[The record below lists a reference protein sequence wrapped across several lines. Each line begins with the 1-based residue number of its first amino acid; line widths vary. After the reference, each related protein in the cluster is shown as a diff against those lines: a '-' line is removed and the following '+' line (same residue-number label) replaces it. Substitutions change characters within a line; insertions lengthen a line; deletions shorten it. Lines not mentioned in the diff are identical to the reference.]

1 MIKNPNKRKIIN
13 LSVVLLL
20 CILFIIS
27 LILNNKSN
35 NNELL
40 STTESL
46 VTKQTNIEKNI
57 TSKGYTIDKPNI
69 ILNPYENS
77 PLTALIIFETKEE
90 ISPTITVHG
99 KDKLTTF
106 TKTFDKSKTHYLEV
120 YGLYPNK
127 NNKVTV
133 EYQNTKKTF
142 YIQTEKLPEDF
153 ILPTSIKKNESKL
166 TNDLYFYTP
175 SSKGYTCA
183 YDINGDV
190 RWYLTEEAIWDNTR
204 LKNGH
209 MLVST
214 ERLINNPYYMTGL
227 YEIDLLGK
235 IYNEYSLPGGY
246 HHDYYELPNDN
257 LLVASDNFESGEGT
271 VEDFLVELDRKTGRI
286 VKTFDLK
293 DILPME
299 EGKSENWT
307 SYDWFHNNSV
317 WYDEKTNS
325 ITLSG
330 RHQDAVINIDYKT
343 KKLNWILGDP
353 TGWSKKY
360 QKYFFKPEGKNF
372 EWQWSQHAAMI
383 TPEGYVFLFD
393 NGNNK
398 SKIEKEYIKAEN
410 SYSRG
415 VMYKIDTKNMTIK
428 QIFEYG
434 KERGSKFYSP
444 YISDVDYLNKNHYL
458 IHSGG
463 IVYVNGKNS
472 NYPAGLTQGNLALNS
487 DTVELKN
494 NQVIFELKLPTNTYR
509 VEKMNPYRN
518 DKYQKQTAQRLGT
531 LGQTKKKLKYGFILN
546 SSKIDENYKKHDIK
560 LTKEEDR
567 LILNGTFKKSDKV
580 EILLYNKMKINTYK
594 VPISKRAY
602 TALCVDILTKE
613 EKKNGINITKYINST
628 GLKGKYSLYIKINNK
643 TYNTEKYILF

>member
-1 MIKNPNKRKIIN
+1 MIKKLDKRKIIN
-13 LSVVLLL
+13 LSIVILL
-20 CILFIIS
+20 CLLFIIS
-27 LILNNKSN
+27 LVLNNKSN

-69 ILNPYENS
+69 ILNPYKNS

-90 ISPTITVHG
+90 VAPTITVYG
-99 KDKLTTF
+99 KEKLTTF

-133 EYQNTKKTF
+133 EYQNIKKTF

-153 ILPTSIKKNESKL
+153 IFPTTIKKDESKL

-183 YDINGDV
+183 YDVNGDV

-246 HHDYYELPNDN
+246 HHDYYELPNGN

-271 VEDFLVELDRKTGRI
+271 VEDYIVELDRKTGRV

-372 EWQWSQHAAMI
+372 EWQWSQHAAMV

-398 SKIEKEYIKAEN
+398 SKIEKDYVKAEN

-444 YISDVDYLNKNHYL
+444 YISDVDYLDENHYI

-472 NYPAGLTQGNLALNS
+472 NYPAGLTQGNTTLNS

-518 DKYQKQTAQRLGT
+518 DKYQKQSAQRLGT

-567 LILNGTFKKSDKV
+567 LVLNGTFKKSDEV

-613 EKKNGINITKYINST
+613 EKKNGINITKYINSA

>member
-90 ISPTITVHG
+90 ISPTITVRG

-142 YIQTEKLPEDF
+142 YIKTEKLPEDF

-472 NYPAGLTQGNLALNS
+472 NYPAGLTQGDLALNS

-567 LILNGTFKKSDKV
+567 LVLNGTFKKSDKV

>member
-1 MIKNPNKRKIIN
+1 MIKKPNKRKIIN

-183 YDINGDV
+183 YDTNGDV

-458 IHSGG
+458 IHAGG

-472 NYPAGLTQGNLALNS
+472 NYPAGLTQGDLALNS

>member
-472 NYPAGLTQGNLALNS
+472 NYPAGLTQGDLALNS

-567 LILNGTFKKSDKV
+567 LVLNGTFKKSDKV

>member
-90 ISPTITVHG
+90 VSPTITVHG

-133 EYQNTKKTF
+133 EYQNTKKIF

-183 YDINGDV
+183 YDTNGDV

-472 NYPAGLTQGNLALNS
+472 NYPAGLTQGDLALNS

-494 NQVIFELKLPTNTYR
+494 NKVIFELKLPTNTYR

-518 DKYQKQTAQRLGT
+518 DKYQKQSAQRLGT

-567 LILNGTFKKSDKV
+567 LVLNGTFKKSDKV

-613 EKKNGINITKYINST
+613 EKKNGINITKYINSA